1 MVTPR
6 ILVVEDNEN
15 LRFLLDGILKGAGYD
30 VVLANDGKGGL
41 GAVRANPPDLVLLD
55 IRLPDMDGMRV
66 LEKIK
71 SIDRNIIVIMLTA
84 HGDVRVAVKAI
95 KLGAYDYLTK
105 PFDNDELLLTI
116 QRATEMHRLTHEVRH
131 LQDKLCEKDIV
142 ASLVGKSQAV
152 RHVLQEVSVVAPTSV
167 TVVLEGET
175 GTGKELVARLIH
187 LKSPRYDKPFV
198 AVDCGA
204 VPETLMESE
213 LFGYERGAFTG
224 ADARKP
230 GKFELSNRG
239 TLFLDEITNLPDV
252 AQAKL
257 LRVVQE
263 KKVHKLGGK
272 TAAPIDVRIVVATN
286 IDFSEAVRARKFR
299 SDLFYRLNEFPI
311 RVPALRERKED
322 FPALAE
328 RFLHEAAV
336 EFNKDILGFTDHAM
350 EALLAHSWPGN
361 VRELRN
367 TVRRA
372 ALVCTAR
379 AVEEK
384 HILLGPTR
392 SPPPV
397 IDADRR
403 PASPLPEPENERSL
417 HETTKKA
424 LNKVEQEAIVEA
436 LNRAGGNKTK
446 AAKILQI
453 DRVTLYNKMR
463 EYGIER

>member
-1 MVTPR
+1 MLIPR
-6 ILVVEDNEN
+6 ILVVEEN
-15 LRFLLDGILKGAGYD
+15 KDLRFLLDGILKGAGYG

-41 GAVRANPPDLVLLD
+41 GAVRANSPDLVLLD

-66 LEKIK
+66 LEKMK

-84 HGDVRVAVKAI
+84 HGDVRSAVKAI

-116 QRATEMHRLTHEVRH
+116 QRATEMHRLTHEVHH
-131 LQDKLCEKDIV
+131 LKDKLCEKDII
-142 ASLVGKSQAV
+142 ASLIGESQAV
-152 RHVLQEVSVVAPTSV
+152 RRVLEEVSVVAPTDV

-224 ADARKP
+224 ADAGKP

-263 KKVHKLGGK
+263 KKVSKLGGK

-286 IDFSEAVRARKFR
+286 IDFFEAVRAGKFR
-299 SDLFYRLNEFPI
+299 NDLFYRLNEFPI

-336 EFNKDILGFTDHAM
+336 EFNKDILGFTAHAM
-350 EALLAHSWPGN
+350 EVLLAHPWPGN

-372 ALVCTAR
+372 VLVCTAR

-384 HILLGPTR
+384 HILLGPT

-403 PASPLPEPENERSL
+403 PAPPLPEPENERSL

-436 LNRAGGNKTK
+436 LNRTGGNKTK

-453 DRVTLYNKMR
+453 DRVTLYSKMR
-463 EYGIER
+463 QYGIER